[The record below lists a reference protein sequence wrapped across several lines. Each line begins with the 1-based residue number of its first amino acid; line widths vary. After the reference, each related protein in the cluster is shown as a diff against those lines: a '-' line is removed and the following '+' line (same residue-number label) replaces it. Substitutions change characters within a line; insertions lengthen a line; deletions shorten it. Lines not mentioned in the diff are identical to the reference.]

1 MTRPTL
7 LLLASLVPAISA
19 SGAQSKPVLSD
30 QQILI
35 KLERDWDAAF
45 HRKDVAF
52 IESVLA
58 DEFVSTYGDANAQVE
73 ADVTVEAGKLSE
85 ATVSH
90 SAARVT
96 FKLVAR
102 EGGEAL
108 PDTQWTVQTADGEVV
123 KRSVGALPTH
133 IIAPGSYTV
142 IAKSGTRAFK
152 RDFTVADGE
161 ATQVEVLMR

>member
-19 SGAQSKPVLSD
+19 SGAQSKPALSD

-58 DEFVSTYGDANAQVE
+58 DEFVSTYGDGSRGDRAKE
-73 ADVTVEAGKLSE
+73 LKL
-85 ATVSH
+85 ATEFNQQIDS
-90 SAARVT
+90 SSLDE
-96 FKLVAR
+96 F
-102 EGGEAL
+102 
-108 PDTQWTVQTADGEVV
+108 VV
-123 KRSVGALPTH
+123 KVYGDTAVVWFTQHMVGPSKGQRLEVTYRY
-133 IIAPGSYTV
+133 IDV
-142 IAKSGTRAFK
+142 FVL
-152 RDFTVADGE
+152 RDGRWQCVASQSTKLT
-161 ATQVEVLMR
+161 AT